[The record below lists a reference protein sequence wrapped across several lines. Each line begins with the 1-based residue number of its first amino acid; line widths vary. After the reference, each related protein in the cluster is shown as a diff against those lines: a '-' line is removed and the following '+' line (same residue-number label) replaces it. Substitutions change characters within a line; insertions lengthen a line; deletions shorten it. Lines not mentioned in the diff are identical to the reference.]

1 MSSSKRIP
9 NLYITSISKDA
20 IYMVVR
26 SESILLWAE
35 QSTKKKIHTQETTH
49 LEKNSFQQQP
59 LDQINHRCQQ
69 VFQ

>member
-1 MSSSKRIP
+1 MP
-9 NLYITSISKDA
+9 NLYITLISKDA

-35 QSTKKKIHTQETTH
+35 QSTKIHTQETTH
-49 LEKNSFQQQP
+49 LENSFQQQP

>member
-1 MSSSKRIP
+1 MP

-49 LEKNSFQQQP
+49 LEKQLSTATIRPN
-59 LDQINHRCQQ
+59 
-69 VFQ
+69 

>member
-1 MSSSKRIP
+1 MSSSKRMP

-35 QSTKKKIHTQETTH
+35 QSTKKIHTQETTH
-49 LEKNSFQQQP
+49 LEKTAFNS
-59 LDQINHRCQQ
+59 NH
-69 VFQ
+69 